1 VGKTMRVLGL
11 KKDVNDISGRMLQ
24 EIKTVLASGYSESG
38 ASTKKRS
45 LKGMTG
51 KSTSPNEDI
60 NWNASILRQRGR
72 LMFMA
77 SPIARSAIETQKTKV
92 VGTGLNLHSTIDMD
106 LLQMSPEA
114 AKAWQRKTEREW
126 KIWANNRENCDAIGV
141 NTFAGMQQLAVMNWL
156 PNGDV
161 FGIFQRDFKTSVM
174 NPYSL
179 RIHMVEADRICTP
192 YEARLVPY
200 GGRTDGTAKNGNRI
214 FDGVEID
221 SKGRAVAIYVCNVYP
236 NQMLRETDK
245 MAWERVQLHSPRTG
259 LLNYVQIM
267 DTERPDQYRGVSYL
281 APVIEP
287 MLNITR
293 YTQSEVIA
301 AMIQSWFTAWIKTD
315 TNPAAFPLAEA
326 SYGDDDNPELP
337 PDRNI
342 SDNSNEYEMG
352 PGNVL
357 HLAKDEDVKFGTP
370 SIPTPGFDTFVKVL
384 CKEIGAALNIPYDVL
399 LKEFNASYSAS
410 RAALMEAWEAFR
422 MRRAMLVERFCQ
434 PVYETW
440 LAEAVALGRISAP
453 GFFTDPV
460 IRAAWCK
467 AEWLGPVQG
476 QLDPTKEVKADILA
490 VQHGF
495 KTHEQVTRE
504 YGGGD
509 WLENV
514 ERLKEENKLLA
525 DAGTD
530 AAADATKFYNEPDLE
545 PDNPGGGKSE

>member
-1 VGKTMRVLGL
+1 MGKTMKTSGMNKDF
-11 KKDVNDISGRMLQ
+11 KKISGEIMQ
-24 EIKTVLASGYSESG
+24 EIKTVMASGYSESG

-60 NWNASILRQRGR
+60 NWNASLLRQRGR
-72 LMFMA
+72 LMFMS

-301 AMIQSWFTAWIKTD
+301 AMIQSWFTAWIKTE

-342 SDNSNEYEMG
+342 SDNSMEYEMG

-514 ERLKEENKLLA
+514 ERLKEENKLLSE
-525 DAGTD
+525 AGTD

>member
-1 VGKTMRVLGL
+1 MGKTQNAPVTGT
-11 KKDVNDISGRMLQ
+11 ISRPM
-24 EIKTVLASGYSESG
+24 ASGYSEAG

-51 KSTSPNEDI
+51 ISTSPNEDI
-60 NWNASILRQRGR
+60 NWNASLLRQRGR
-72 LMFMA
+72 LMFMS

-92 VGTGLNLHSTIDMD
+92 VGTGLNLHATIDRD
-106 LLQMSPEA
+106 LLKLTPEA
-114 AKAWQRKTEREW
+114 AKQWQRNTEREW
-126 KIWANNRENCDAIGV
+126 RSWADNKESCDAIGM
-141 NTFAGMQQLAVMNWL
+141 NTFAGMQQLAITNML
-156 PNGDV
+156 PNGDIFSV
-161 FGIFQRDFKTSVM
+161 FQRDFNTTPM

-179 RIHMVEADRICTP
+179 RLHMIEADRICTP
-192 YEARLVPY
+192 FNMRLVP
-200 GGRTDGTAKNGNRI
+200 GGMKTDGKAKNGNRI
-214 FDGVEID
+214 YDGVEVD
-221 SKGRAVAIYVCNVYP
+221 KHGKVVAIYICNIYP
-236 NQMLRETDK
+236 NQMLREANK
-245 MAWERVQLHSPRTG
+245 IKFQRVELKSSRTG
-259 LLNYVQIM
+259 LLNFVHIM
-267 DTERPDQYRGVSYL
+267 DSERPDQYRGVSYL

-293 YTQSEVIA
+293 YTQSEVIG

-315 TNPAAFPLAEA
+315 TNPAELPIAEA
-326 SYGDDDNPELP
+326 SYGDDDNPDIP

-357 HLAKDEDVKFGTP
+357 HLGTNEDVKFGAP

-399 LKEFNASYSAS
+399 MKEFNASYSAS

-453 GFFTDPV
+453 GFFTDPI

-509 WLENV
+509 WQENV
-514 ERLKEENKLLA
+514 ERLKDENQMLKE
-525 DAGTD
+525 AGTD
-530 AAADATKFYNEPDLE
+530 GPGSASQFYNEPE
-545 PDNPGGGKSE
+545 PPDGGGNNA

>member
-1 VGKTMRVLGL
+1 VGKTMKPVTAGMNPEV
-11 KKDVNDISGRMLQ
+11 KKIM
-24 EIKTVLASGYSESG
+24 ASGYSEAG

-45 LKGMTG
+45 LKGFTG
-51 KSTSPNEDI
+51 KSASPNEDI
-60 NWNASILRQRGR
+60 NWNNFTLRQRGR
-72 LMFMA
+72 LMFMS

-92 VGTGLNLHSTIDMD
+92 VGTGLNLHSTIDAD
-106 LLQMSPEA
+106 LLKMTPDA
-114 AKAWQRKTEREW
+114 AKKWQRNTEREW
-126 KIWANNRENCDAIGV
+126 KIWAENRENCDSTGM
-141 NTFAGMQQLAVMNWL
+141 NTFAGMQQLAVVNLL
-156 PNGDV
+156 PNGDIFGV
-161 FGIFQRDFKTSVM
+161 FKRDFKTTPM

-179 RIHMVEADRICTP
+179 RIHMIEADRICTP
-192 YEARLVPY
+192 YDLRLPPH
-200 GGRTDGTAKNGNRI
+200 GMRTDGIAKNGNKI
-214 FDGVEID
+214 YDGVEVD
-221 SKGRAVAIYVCNVYP
+221 KNGKVVAIYICNIYP
-236 NQMLRETDK
+236 NQMIRDANKVE
-245 MAWERVQLHSPRTG
+245 WERVQLRSPRTG
-259 LLNYVQIM
+259 LLNFVQIL
-267 DTERPDQYRGVSYL
+267 DSERPDQYRGVSYL

-315 TNPAAFPLAEA
+315 TNPAEFPLAEA
-326 SYGDDDNPELP
+326 SYGDDDNPDIP

-342 SDNSNEYEMG
+342 SDNSMEYEMG

-357 HLAKDEDVKFGTP
+357 HLAQNEDVKFGTP

-410 RAALMEAWEAFR
+410 RAALMEAWESFR

-440 LAEAVALGRISAP
+440 LAEAVALGRINAP
-453 GFFTDPV
+453 GFFNDPL

-490 VQHGF
+490 VAHGF

-514 ERLKEENKLLA
+514 ERLKEENKLLSE
-525 DAGTD
+525 AGTD
-530 AAADATKFYNEPDLE
+530 AAADATKFNNEPDLE
-545 PDNPGGGKSE
+545 PDNPGGGRT

>member
-1 VGKTMRVLGL
+1 MGKSIKSSGM
-11 KKDVNDISGRMLQ
+11 KDFKQISGGIMQ
-24 EIKTVLASGYSESG
+24 EIRNVMASGYSESG

-60 NWNASILRQRGR
+60 NWNGSLLRQRGR
-72 LMFMA
+72 LMFMS

-301 AMIQSWFTAWIKTD
+301 AMIQSWFTAWIKTE

-342 SDNSNEYEMG
+342 SDNSMEYEMG

-530 AAADATKFYNEPDLE
+530 AVADATKFYNEPDLE

>member
-1 VGKTMRVLGL
+1 MGKSMKSSGM
-11 KKDVNDISGRMLQ
+11 KDFKQISGGIMQ
-24 EIKTVLASGYSESG
+24 EIRNVMASGYSESG

-60 NWNASILRQRGR
+60 NWNGSLLRQRGR
-72 LMFMA
+72 LMFMS

-301 AMIQSWFTAWIKTD
+301 AMIQSWFTAWIKTE

-342 SDNSNEYEMG
+342 SDNSMEYEMG

-357 HLAKDEDVKFGTP
+357 HLAKDEDVKFGAP